1 MVVPR
6 KTLLATD
13 DSAESARAADMAVG
27 LSNGLSSQ
35 LHVSHVD
42 HVPSDYVT
50 AESKVLD
57 PEELQDRMRESVEG
71 ETHERLEEEVRK
83 IREAGGKVAKA
94 TRGSVGPPRRSSI
107 SPRSCT
113 PTS

>member
-13 DSAESARAADMAVG
+13 DSAESARTADMAVG
-27 LSNGLSSQ
+27 LSNGLGSE
-35 LHVSHVD
+35 LHVVHVG
-42 HVPSDYVT
+42 HVPSVYVPP
-50 AESKVLD
+50 ESKVLD
-57 PEELQDRMRESVEG
+57 PEELQDRMRERVEG
-71 ETHERLEEEVRK
+71 ERERLEEEVRK

-94 TRGSVGPPRRSSI
+94 TQGSVGPPRRASI